1 MQRNVTIAGP
11 SAIFGLNAKDRGA
24 GKEKNTKGTV
34 TWVVF
39 ITAFMALSKT
49 LKLWDK
55 VCFQF
60 EMSDSALC
68 LCVDVVNSTFDLQI
82 NGKVTYITHLNT
94 PTYTHP
100 PTYT

>member
-1 MQRNVTIAGP
+1 MQRNVIIAGP
-11 SAIFGLNAKDRGA
+11 SAIFGLNAKDRGV

-39 ITAFMALSKT
+39 ITFFMALSKT

-60 EMSDSALC
+60 QMSDSALR
-68 LCVDVVNSTFDLQI
+68 LNSH
-82 NGKVTYITHLNT
+82 GKGIMWVMTGLEIANCNDNT
-94 PTYTHP
+94 S
-100 PTYT
+100 

>member
-68 LCVDVVNSTFDLQI
+68 LNSL
-82 NGKVTYITHLNT
+82 GKGIMWVMTGLEIANSNDNT
-94 PTYTHP
+94 S
-100 PTYT
+100 

>member
-55 VCFQF
+55 VCF
-60 EMSDSALC
+60 
-68 LCVDVVNSTFDLQI
+68 
-82 NGKVTYITHLNT
+82 
-94 PTYTHP
+94 
-100 PTYT
+100 